1 MKRKNETKEVEIDAD
16 LLSDVFTRAFCAGWS
31 AHSEYANES
40 EIGRRQKDCL
50 LAFKEYMRRVNHEM
64 D

>member
-1 MKRKNETKEVEIDAD
+1 MKRKQETKEVEVDVD

-31 AHSEYANES
+31 AHSAYANES

-50 LAFKEYMRRVNHEM
+50 LAFKDYMKEVKE
-64 D
+64 